1 MKKISKEIFSPYLMK
16 PDGLRPGL
24 EKPFTEGEYVV
35 ATETHI
41 ILFIRKDF
49 LEEEYISTIKPPV
62 AALNKIPI
70 QNCDIP
76 VCSSAIRAALD
87 ILPKVEEF
95 EEVCEEIEC
104 EECDGD
110 GEVYWEYQDRHGH
123 TYQSVHDCPCCDGSG
138 KYQSSIKRP
147 TGNMVVQNCCF
158 ISLNGIFVHA
168 QNMEPLLST
177 MDSLGIHKAR
187 ILALRESSPCLIR
200 LAEGIDFV
208 FMPSHPYAVSS
219 MPASNIVPIEL

>member
-1 MKKISKEIFSPYLMK
+1 MKKISKEIFSPYLMC
-16 PDGLRPGL
+16 PNGLRPRL
-24 EKPFTEGEYVV
+24 EKPFTDGEYVV
-35 ATETHI
+35 ATETYVM
-41 ILFIRKDF
+41 LLIRKDL
-49 LEEEYISTIKPPV
+49 LEDEFPSEKPPV

-87 ILPKVEEF
+87 ILPKEEEF

-104 EECDGD
+104 KECDGD
-110 GEVYWEYQDRHGH
+110 GEVYWEYQDRHGRTH
-123 TYQSVHDCPCCDGSG
+123 QSIHDCPCCDGSG

-158 ISLNGIFVHA
+158 VSLNGIFVHA
-168 QNMEPLLST
+168 PNMEPLLST

-187 ILALRESSPCLIR
+187 ILALRESSTCMIR

-208 FMPSHPYAVSS
+208 FMPSHPDIVSS
-219 MPASNIVPIEL
+219 MPASNIVPVEL